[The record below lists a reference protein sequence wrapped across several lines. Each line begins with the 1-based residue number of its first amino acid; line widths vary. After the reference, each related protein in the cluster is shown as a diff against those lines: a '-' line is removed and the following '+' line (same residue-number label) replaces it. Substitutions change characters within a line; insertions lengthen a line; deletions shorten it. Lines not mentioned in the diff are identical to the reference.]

1 MDTSPSADVV
11 ARIRSKRFSG
21 MELHIMAGQTHV
33 FPAGVIQDA
42 VSLDNRHNVAGTVSY
57 QIGGQPGVNVP
68 ITPNAGPVA
77 VRDINGQMLA
87 ITNNLPNSLYVV
99 F

>member
-1 MDTSPSADVV
+1 
-11 ARIRSKRFSG
+11 
-21 MELHIMAGQTHV
+21 MELRIMAGQTYA
-33 FPAGVIQDA
+33 FPTGQIPDG
-42 VSLDNRHNVAGTVSY
+42 VSLDNRHNVPGTVSY
-57 QIGGQPGVNVP
+57 QIGLQPVVDVP

-77 VRDINGQMLA
+77 VRDVNGQMLT